1 MSSLQV
7 DNINPYLSSSVNI
20 VGGLNT
26 ENLEIRNF
34 EYPSQGYFVFKPR
47 EGNSY
52 PSLGMENND
61 DNLDIYSYDLTG
73 SLSLSNSFGFKVR
86 TQYQGDPTQYHE
98 LEFDRDGVLRYPS
111 SVIGATDTFAIEATS
126 GIHQYQPDTI
136 TITDSTGSFDARN
149 GNFFKTTLD
158 ADVDNRFEFSNI
170 GGGQTINILVNT
182 AGTATVS
189 FDTSVVKQPDGF
201 SYTPTN
207 GTAKDILTF
216 INFDNTALYLVAVK
230 NLV

>member
-1 MSSLQV
+1 MSNLQV

-20 VGGLNT
+20 GGGLNT
-26 ENLEIRNF
+26 ENLDIKNF
-34 EYPSQGYFVFKPR
+34 AFPNQGNLVFKPR

-52 PSLGMENND
+52 PSLGMESND

-73 SLSLSNSFGFKVR
+73 SLSLSNSFGFKFR
-86 TQYQGDPTQYHE
+86 TQYTSDPTQYHE
-98 LEFDRDGVLRYPS
+98 LQFDRDGVLYAPS
-111 SVIGATDTFAIEATS
+111 SIIGATDKFAIEATS
-126 GIHQYQPDTI
+126 GIHQYQSDNI
-136 TITDSTGSFDARN
+136 TITSQTGSFDVRN
-149 GNFFKTTLD
+149 GNFFTTTLTT
-158 ADVDNRFEFSNI
+158 DVDNRFEFSNI
-170 GGGQTINILVNT
+170 GGGQTINILVTT

-189 FDTSVVKQPDGF
+189 FDTNVKQPDGF

-216 INFDNTALYLVAVK
+216 ITFDNTTLYLVAVK